1 MRLLR
6 LVLES
11 KFLSE
16 MVTLIPSG
24 DSCVRLLLDSR
35 LHHVITGVLTPSASQ
50 VNTAGLGDTT
60 VVSMGG
66 TLMVAG
72 TGVVRKVVQTWI
84 MWLRN
89 ELVCRNSNLLQHKL
103 NLP

>member
-1 MRLLR
+1 MVRLLCT
-6 LVLES
+6 VLES
-11 KFLSE
+11 RFLSE
-16 MVTLIPSG
+16 MVTLISSE

-72 TGVVRKVVQTWI
+72 TGVGRKVQI
-84 MWLRN
+84 EFSGSSSGM
-89 ELVCRNSNLLQHKL
+89 
-103 NLP
+103 